1 MPRRLPNLNQ
11 LRAFEAAVR
20 AGSFKAGAAELNVT
34 QAAVSHQIKAL
45 EEALGTRLFV
55 RGPREAR
62 PTPGALGFAREI
74 GQALDALE
82 RAVDHM
88 TAPEDEPIRLSVP
101 PFIGT
106 RWLLPVLLDFADA
119 HPEIPVDPEPTFGLV
134 PLDGGRHDA
143 AIRFGHGDWPGVA
156 ARRLFDNVIAP
167 VATPDLV
174 AGRRLPMTPDE
185 IVELPLLADT
195 SAIDDWPDW
204 LASAGFRGGLPPL
217 KVFKAQA
224 MSLDAAI
231 SGRGAYLIDIRTTTR
246 AVRDGAL
253 VYLHPHRHRTDRQ
266 FWMARQAGRRPDP
279 RLEVLTDWLRARAQR
294 LE

>member
-20 AGSFKAGAAELNVT
+20 NGSFKAGAGELNVT

-45 EEALGTRLFV
+45 EEALGVPLFV

-62 PTPGALGFAREI
+62 ATDDAAGFAREI

-82 RAVDHM
+82 RAVDRM
-88 TAPEDEPIRLSVP
+88 AAPEVDVIRLSVP

-106 RWLLPVLLDFADA
+106 RWLLPVLLDFADR

-134 PLDGGRHDA
+134 PLDDGRHDA
-143 AIRFGHGDWPGVA
+143 AIRFGHGDWPGVTA
-156 ARRLFDNVIAP
+156 KRLFDNVIAP

-185 IVELPLLADT
+185 IADLPLLADAT
-195 SAIDDWPDW
+195 AIDDWPDW
-204 LASAGFRGGLPPL
+204 LTGAGFTGGLPPL

-224 MSLDAAI
+224 YSLDAAI
-231 SGRGAYLIDIRTTTR
+231 EGRGAYLIDIRTTTR

-253 VYLHPHRHRTDRQ
+253 VYLNSHRHRTDRQ
-266 FWMARQAGRRPDP
+266 FWMARSAARRPDP
-279 RLEVLTDWLRARAQR
+279 RLDVLSDWLRARAQR